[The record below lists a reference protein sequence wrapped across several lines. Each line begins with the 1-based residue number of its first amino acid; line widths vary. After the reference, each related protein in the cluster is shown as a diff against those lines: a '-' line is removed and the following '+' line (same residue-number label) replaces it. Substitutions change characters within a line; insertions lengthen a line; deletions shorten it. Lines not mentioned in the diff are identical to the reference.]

1 MWKRFIRHIKR
12 WNKWRKRNLNGR
24 LHKFLTLILGDEY
37 SLTFATTLTD
47 EEENELHNSLQKTIL
62 KRGQTIDI

>member
-24 LHKFLTLILGDEY
+24 LHKFMTLLFGSKY
-37 SLTFATTLTD
+37 SPTFAATLTD
-47 EEENELHNSLQKTIL
+47 EDENELHDSMQKAIL
-62 KRGQTIDI
+62 KRGQIIDI

>member
-37 SLTFATTLTD
+37 SPTFATTLTD
-47 EEENELHNSLQKTIL
+47 EEENKLHDSLQKAIL